1 VCDLVGKLR
10 HLHRGPDVEQPA
22 VGVPLATTPNV
33 SSGTVEL
40 RFQRTRTR
48 LISAARAKSPATSP
62 QANSRRASTLLP
74 RAACTSGASSRIA
87 ASGSSTAGSGS

>member
-1 VCDLVGKLR
+1 MSSSPR
-10 HLHRGPDVEQPA
+10 SASQ
-22 VGVPLATTPNV
+22 LATTPNV

-48 LISAARAKSPATSP
+48 LTSSARAKSAATSP